1 MNILRDTLSTQTKG
15 SQTAKYMAAIAI
27 ISSLAIYASDTTLS
41 STFVQNVLLVIVY
54 ILVALTLGGLLAKGS
69 KLRATLYVLPTIVF
83 VFLSYYDAYIP
94 HGFNV
99 LLLTILLMISVL
111 PDRDKIDTFIYYRR
125 FVIIS
130 SLVGILC
137 ALCYQ
142 LGLSFLYREV
152 PYYTGRTI
160 YIDFFVSYFCMQN
173 GIPRLCGLFNEPG
186 YLGTIAALLICAD
199 GMNFKHKGNWVLF
212 VAGFLSFSLAFFLLV
227 SFYFVAKSF
236 RSAKS
241 VIIALFALFIL
252 YLLISYA
259 PLPDGVQHIIERLQ
273 FRDGDIAGDNRSND
287 VLDYAVVSML
297 SSKNYM
303 WGYGYGYASDLT
315 TMVLSYKSYILNFG
329 LAGFALS
336 FGTLLFAALK
346 DVGKNVPL
354 LLFVICF
361 FISVYQRP
369 NIFCLPY
376 YVILLGGIQYM
387 RSVKKY
393 ATE

>member
-1 MNILRDTLSTQTKG
+1 M
-15 SQTAKYMAAIAI
+15 
-27 ISSLAIYASDTTLS
+27 
-41 STFVQNVLLVIVY
+41 
-54 ILVALTLGGLLAKGS
+54 
-69 KLRATLYVLPTIVF
+69 
-83 VFLSYYDAYIP
+83 
-94 HGFNV
+94 
-99 LLLTILLMISVL
+99 
-111 PDRDKIDTFIYYRR
+111 
-125 FVIIS
+125 
-130 SLVGILC
+130 
-137 ALCYQ
+137 
-142 LGLSFLYREV
+142 
-152 PYYTGRTI
+152 
-160 YIDFFVSYFCMQN
+160 
-173 GIPRLCGLFNEPG
+173 
-186 YLGTIAALLICAD
+186 
-199 GMNFKHKGNWVLF
+199 
-212 VAGFLSFSLAFFLLV
+212 
-227 SFYFVAKSF
+227 
-236 RSAKS
+236 
-241 VIIALFALFIL
+241 
-252 YLLISYA
+252 
-259 PLPDGVQHIIERLQ
+259 QHIIERLQ
-273 FRDGDIAGDNRSND
+273 FGDGDIAGDNRSND

>member
-1 MNILRDTLSTQTKG
+1 
-15 SQTAKYMAAIAI
+15 
-27 ISSLAIYASDTTLS
+27 
-41 STFVQNVLLVIVY
+41 
-54 ILVALTLGGLLAKGS
+54 
-69 KLRATLYVLPTIVF
+69 
-83 VFLSYYDAYIP
+83 
-94 HGFNV
+94 
-99 LLLTILLMISVL
+99 MISVL

-273 FRDGDIAGDNRSND
+273 FGDGDIAGDNRSND